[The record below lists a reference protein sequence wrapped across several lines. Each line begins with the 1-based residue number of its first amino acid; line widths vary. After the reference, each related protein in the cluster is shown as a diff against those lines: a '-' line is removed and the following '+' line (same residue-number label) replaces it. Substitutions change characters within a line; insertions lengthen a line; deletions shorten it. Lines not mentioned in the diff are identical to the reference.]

1 MSTTTNQD
9 NKPGLTD
16 EQRQNLK
23 KYAVFGLM
31 GIIFVACMWL
41 IFAPSTSDSTEQQSG
56 INMEVPDPR
65 GEALAADPLAAY
77 EQERMRQRQAERM
90 RSLHDFSALLSETD
104 ATQASDDLVLMPDET
119 PSTRVSVTA
128 PRHTSSVP
136 SQMQHSMMAYHEIN
150 RTLGSFYTAPR
161 HDPENERLQRELEE
175 LQRRLEDKEN
185 EQSVLDLQM
194 AMMERSL
201 QMVAQHFPAG
211 TMPDNEVEQQPSTE
225 NRGISG
231 RANVVPVMQVREQ
244 IVSALPQEMS
254 TEDFIYAFSQPRNMR
269 FHTATSSMATP
280 PRNTISAVVYNDQS
294 VTTGENVRFRLTEAM
309 MADGMIIPRNSLL
322 SGTARIQGERLQITI
337 SSIEHGG
344 TILPVEIAVFDTD
357 GQQGIFIPNAHELNA
372 AKEIIANM
380 GTNAGT
386 SINLSTNASEQF
398 VADMGRSAV
407 QGVSQLFSRRMREV
421 RVHLKAGYRVLLLP
435 SDR

>member
-1 MSTTTNQD
+1 MSTTNQD
-9 NKPGLTD
+9 NKPKLSD
-16 EQRQNLK
+16 EQKQNLK

-31 GIIFVACMWL
+31 GIICVVCIWF
-41 IFAPSTSDSTEQQSG
+41 IFSPSASDRAAREQQSG
-56 INMEVPDPR
+56 FNAEIPDPR
-65 GEALAADPLAAY
+65 SEALVGNPRAAY
-77 EQERMRQRQAERM
+77 EQERIRQRQAERM

-104 ATQASDDLVLMPDET
+104 ATQASDDLVLIPDEA

-128 PRHTSSVP
+128 PRTAVP
-136 SQMQHSMMAYHEIN
+136 SQLQHSMDAYHDIN
-150 RTLGSFYTAPR
+150 RALGSFYTQPR
-161 HDPENERLQRELEE
+161 HDPENERLQRELDE
-175 LQRRLEDKEN
+175 LQRQLEDREN
-185 EQSVLDLQM
+185 EQSALDLQM

-201 QMVAQHFPAG
+201 QMVAQHFPTG
-211 TMPDNEVEQQPSTE
+211 TMPDNEAEQQPSTE

-231 RANVVPVMQVREQ
+231 RASVVPVMQVREQ

-294 VTTGENVRFRLTEAM
+294 VANGENVRFRLTEAM
-309 MADGMIIPRNSLL
+309 QADNMLIPRNSLL
-322 SGTARIQGERLQITI
+322 SGTARIQGERLQIAI
-337 SSIEHGG
+337 SSIEHEG
-344 TILPVEIAVFDTD
+344 TILPVDIAVFDTD

-380 GTNAGT
+380 GANAGT

-398 VADMGRSAV
+398 IADMGRSAV

-421 RVHLKAGYRVLLLP
+421 RVHLKAGHRVLLLP
-435 SDR
+435 TDR